1 MRTAGRRRAKRKK
14 ITKDKRQLNINSL
27 FKNTITY
34 AIGNI
39 GMRLASFL
47 LIPLYTHSL
56 SIEDYGIAV
65 TLLLTIQ
72 VLLTITGL
80 GTPKGFI
87 RFAEEYE
94 KQNSI
99 GNLLGSTLL
108 INIVTNL
115 LLTGLC
121 ATCLLPFFRSILHA
135 DHISEYIILA
145 GFAALAQSL
154 FGIVI
159 SYFRVK
165 NQGIKYVVSCLAV
178 FLILIV
184 SNFLFL
190 RILFWGIK
198 GVLIAQILSYGGLW
212 VVILLMVVS
221 KTGIRATKQVIKM
234 LVKFS
239 FPLVFAMAGDQVGGI
254 STIYFI
260 SYYVSLEQVAIYSL
274 ANKIA
279 AISVMVLILPFQLA
293 YEPFVYANN
302 KAEGIKTTISNILTY
317 FMLCFS
323 FMAFG
328 IVFIFRD
335 MFPLIAPPEYYP
347 AYSLVFVF
355 LPVLA
360 ATGVYYIAESLL
372 NIQNKTKIVGTV
384 VTSFTVL
391 HLILNFFLIKGWGI
405 SGAIISV
412 YIIRIG
418 TVLVLFVAGLNFF
431 PIPIEWKRLSI
442 SGLLMALFLC
452 AVFFLQKTNN
462 FIFYSFIPAIAAAV
476 LLYIYFGNFC
486 SDREKA
492 IIKDFFHA
500 MRSRVTRSA
509 PGIS

>member
-1 MRTAGRRRAKRKK
+1 
-14 ITKDKRQLNINSL
+14 LNIRSL

-56 SIEDYGIAV
+56 SIEDYGILV
-65 TLLLTIQ
+65 TLLLTVQ

-99 GNLLGSTLL
+99 GDLLGSTLC

-115 LLTGLC
+115 VLTGLC
-121 ATCLLPFFRSILHA
+121 LSFLLPFFHGILHSE
-135 DHISEYIILA
+135 HISEYIALA

-154 FGIVI
+154 FSIVI
-159 SYFRVK
+159 SYFRIK
-165 NQGIKYVVSCLAV
+165 DEGIKYVISCLAV

-184 SNFLFL
+184 SNFVFL

-221 KTGIRATKQVIKM
+221 KTGIRATKPVIKM
-234 LVKFS
+234 LARFS
-239 FPLVFAMAGDQVGGI
+239 FPLVFAMAGDQIGGI

-302 KAEGIKTTISNILTY
+302 NTEGIKTTISNILTY
-317 FMLCFS
+317 FMLAFA
-323 FMAFG
+323 FMAFA
-328 IVFIFRD
+328 IVFVFRD

-347 AYSLVFVF
+347 AYSIVFLF

-360 ATGVYYIAESLL
+360 ASGVYYIAESLL
-372 NIQNKTKIVGTV
+372 NIRNKTKIVGTV
-384 VTSFTVL
+384 VTSFTGL
-391 HLILNFFLIKGWGI
+391 QLILNFFMIKAWGI
-405 SGAIISV
+405 SGAIISL

-418 TVLVLFVAGLNFF
+418 TVLVLFIAGLNFF
-431 PIPIEWKRLSI
+431 PISIDWKRLSI

-452 AVFFLQKTNN
+452 SVFFLQKANN
-462 FIFYSFIPAIAAAV
+462 IIFYSLIPGIAVAV
-476 LLYIYFGNFC
+476 LIYIYFGNFC
-486 SDREKA
+486 SDKERA
-492 IIKDFFHA
+492 IIRDFIQT
-500 MRSRVTRSA
+500 MRSKVTRSA